1 MIVEPEMLPNV
12 ADMLQYPLDTAIT
25 RPIEPGAL
33 LTVATDMSDE
43 FQTANVVKSRTE
55 LSE

>member
-1 MIVEPEMLPNV
+1 MLPSV
-12 ADMLQYPLDTAIT
+12 ADMLQYPLDTAVT

-33 LTVATDMSDE
+33 LTVATDVSDE
-43 FQTANVVKSRTE
+43 VHAANAVMSRTE